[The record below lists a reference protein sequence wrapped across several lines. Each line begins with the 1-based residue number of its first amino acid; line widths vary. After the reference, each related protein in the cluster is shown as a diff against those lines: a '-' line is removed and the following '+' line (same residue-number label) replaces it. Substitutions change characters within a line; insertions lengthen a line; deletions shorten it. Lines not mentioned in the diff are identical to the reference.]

1 MLFFFFFFEDLLNT
15 RLCSRFEVIEV
26 DKLRSRNRLVLQ
38 EVDLYFKR
46 HILISILLYL
56 QQKTMT
62 SLVQFYEFKV

>member
-1 MLFFFFFFEDLLNT
+1 MLFLFVCFEDLLNT